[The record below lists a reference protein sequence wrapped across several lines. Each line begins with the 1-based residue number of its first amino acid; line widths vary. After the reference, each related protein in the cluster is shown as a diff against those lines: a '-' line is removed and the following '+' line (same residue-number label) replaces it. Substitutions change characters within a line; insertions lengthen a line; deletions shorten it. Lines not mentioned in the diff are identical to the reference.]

1 MRKHPMG
8 EVIYAFYVGI
18 EHIVPHFLGYIR
30 EKCLLGNGCVVY
42 QHINAA
48 EMPENR
54 LGSVM
59 CFLAAGYVAP
69 EYFAACFGFKAESR
83 FLAFVIY
90 SGDIV
95 ACLRKQPC
103 TFPADASLSA
113 S

>member
-1 MRKHPMG
+1 MG

-30 EKCLLGNGCVVY
+30 EKYLLCNGCVVY

-48 EMPENR
+48 EMPENSFDSLMSR
-54 LGSVM
+54 FAVGN
-59 CFLAAGYVAP
+59 VAFVYP
-69 EYFAACFGFKAESR
+69 AACLFFKAESR

-95 ACLRKQPC
+95 ACLCKQLC
-103 TFPADASLSA
+103 TFPADAS
-113 S
+113 

>member
-1 MRKHPMG
+1 MG
-8 EVIYAFYVGI
+8 EVIDAFYVGI
-18 EHIVPHFLGYIR
+18 KHIVPHFLGYIR
-30 EKCLLGNGCVVY
+30 EKRLLCNGCVVY

-69 EYFAACFGFKAESR
+69 EYFAACLFFKAESR
-83 FLAFVIY
+83 FLDFVIY

-95 ACLRKQPC
+95 ACLRKQLC
-103 TFPADASLSA
+103 TFPADAS
-113 S
+113 